1 MDKKATLGQ
10 SKMILGSFP
19 DWRAFEFPLIVPE
32 NGCAAQIV
40 ELKLS
45 ARSPS
50 EKLVFGDIWF
60 DDFSISSTER
70 ASN

>member
-1 MDKKATLGQ
+1 MDGKATLGQ

-32 NGCAAQIV
+32 NGCAAQII
-40 ELKLS
+40 ELKLA
-45 ARSPS
+45 ARTPS
-50 EKLVFGDIWF
+50 EKLAFGAIWF
-60 DDFSISSTER
+60 DDFSISRTEK

>member
-1 MDKKATLGQ
+1 MDRAATFGQ

-32 NGCAAQIV
+32 NGCTAQII
-40 ELKLS
+40 ELKLA

-50 EKLVFGDIWF
+50 EKLAFGAIWF
-60 DDFSISSTER
+60 DDFTISRMES
-70 ASN
+70 ASK